1 MEKVSGAERKGRD
14 TVGRKL
20 CTLYWRI
27 SCKDERDANE
37 IENFDALLA
46 RVRRVNMPVNM
57 LTNIVRKHVTAAC

>member
-20 CTLYWRI
+20 CALYWRI

-37 IENFDALLA
+37 IENFDALLD
-46 RVRRVNMPVNM
+46 RVRRVPVSE
-57 LTNIVRKHVTAAC
+57 HVDEHCSQTC

>member
-46 RVRRVNMPVNM
+46 RVRRVNMTVNM